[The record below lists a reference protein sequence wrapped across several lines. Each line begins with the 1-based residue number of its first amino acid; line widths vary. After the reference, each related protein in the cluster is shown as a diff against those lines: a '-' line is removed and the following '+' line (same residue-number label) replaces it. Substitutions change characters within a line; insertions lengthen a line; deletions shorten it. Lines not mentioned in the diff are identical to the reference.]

1 MTGDTTKSPT
11 LCIIDCALGFSEN
24 VRLIPYPQANEFFWR
39 FFEMNNF
46 SRATS
51 AFVLTASLLASSV
64 AAVAQTP
71 ASKPAADAQNTSQ
84 TKTQSEQK
92 QAQTEPTAE
101 QKAAATQPAAT
112 AVKTSNKTL
121 STNDD
126 PNMIGKRNINS
137 GLIAKMSGST
147 EKEVR
152 MGREAAAEVD
162 RQAKFVDDPAI
173 TEYVNRV
180 GQNIVL
186 HSDAKV
192 PFTIKVIDSDEV
204 NAFALPGGFFYVNK
218 GLILAADNEAEL
230 AGVMAHEIAHVA
242 ARHAVENQ
250 TKASLLEYAA
260 LGGSIF
266 LGGIPGMI
274 YQNTAGIGLLGIFM
288 KFSRGAEEEAD
299 KLGVQYM
306 YAAGYDPGAMATMF
320 EKLEA
325 KNKKK
330 PGFVA
335 RAFSTHPAPPD
346 RRASALALAARFPEH
361 EEYVISSSEFQ
372 RVKNRLLRL
381 SNARASTA
389 GAIAAGDDNGAPG
402 RPTLKRRQPTPD
414 DSTTTPDGDQQQKTE
429 APKLKKDPETT
440 KTPDKP

>member
-1 MTGDTTKSPT
+1 MS
-11 LCIIDCALGFSEN
+11 S
-24 VRLIPYPQANEFFWR
+24 
-39 FFEMNNF
+39 F
-46 SRATS
+46 SRVFTALI
-51 AFVLTASLLASSV
+51 LTASLLASTVAV
-64 AAVAQTP
+64 AAQTTTTSSTTQSQTTTQQKSAQTAP
-71 ASKPAADAQNTSQ
+71 SQ
-84 TKTQSEQK
+84 TATDPKKEEPKPQTQ
-92 QAQTEPTAE
+92 TTA
-101 QKAAATQPAAT
+101 
-112 AVKTSNKTL
+112 SNKPLKPL
-121 STNDD
+121 STNED
-126 PNMIGKRNINS
+126 PAMIGKRNINGGIIS
-137 GLIAKMSGST
+137 KMSGST

-152 MGREAAAEVD
+152 LGRELSAEID
-162 RQAKFVDDPAI
+162 RQAKFIDDPLI

-192 PFTIKVIDSDEV
+192 PFTIKVIDSDEI

-218 GLILAADNEAEL
+218 GLLLAADNEAEL

-250 TKASLLEYAA
+250 TKATLLEYLAI
-260 LGGSIF
+260 GGSIF

-274 YQNTAGIGLLGIFM
+274 YQNTAGLGLLGLFM

-299 KLGVQYM
+299 KLGIQYM

-330 PGFVA
+330 PGFIA
-335 RAFSTHPAPPD
+335 RAFATHPAPPD
-346 RRASALALAARFPEH
+346 RRAASIALAARFPEH

-372 RVKNRLLRL
+372 RVKGRLLRL
-381 SNARASTA
+381 SNARASTS
-389 GAIAAGDDNGAPG
+389 GSIAASEDGSAPG

-414 DSTTTPDGDQQQKTE
+414 DPSTTTTEGGEQKPAE
-429 APKLKKDPETT
+429 SSGPPKLKKNPQEQKP
-440 KTPDKP
+440 KTPDNP

>member
-1 MTGDTTKSPT
+1 MKFHLSRAVVAVGLGASLWFGSISAFAAPQQAKDQTQNSSTQTPSTPQDQKSSPT
-11 LCIIDCALGFSEN
+11 TTPEQ
-24 VRLIPYPQANEFFWR
+24 QAKKGG
-39 FFEMNNF
+39 
-46 SRATS
+46 
-51 AFVLTASLLASSV
+51 
-64 AAVAQTP
+64 P
-71 ASKPAADAQNTSQ
+71 
-84 TKTQSEQK
+84 
-92 QAQTEPTAE
+92 
-101 QKAAATQPAAT
+101 
-112 AVKTSNKTL
+112 L

-126 PNMIGKRNINS
+126 PAMIGKRNINK
-137 GLIAKMSGST
+137 GLWGKLAAGT
-147 EKEVR
+147 EAEVK
-152 MGREAAAEVD
+152 MGRMLAAQVD
-162 RQAKFVDDPAI
+162 KEAKFVDDPII

-242 ARHAVENQ
+242 ARHAMENERKMQ
-250 TKASLLEYAA
+250 LMDYGMLAGIL
-260 LGGSIF
+260 LGGPIVSNVLYNGSGFFEGMAF
-266 LGGIPGMI
+266 L
-274 YQNTAGIGLLGIFM
+274 

-306 YAAGYDPGAMATMF
+306 WAAGYDPGAMATMF

-330 PGFVA
+330 PGTVA
-335 RAFSTHPAPPD
+335 KLFADHPAPAD
-346 RRASALALAARFPEH
+346 RRASALALAARFPEK

-381 SNARASTA
+381 SNARASNT
-389 GAIAAGDDNGAPG
+389 GAIAAGDDGTPG
-402 RPTLKRRQPTPD
+402 RPTLKRRTPTPD
-414 DSTTTPDGDQQQKTE
+414 DPTTTSPDGTQKTDPNKS
-429 APKLKKDPETT
+429 APPTLRRNPNAQ
-440 KTPDKP
+440 PSPSPQP

>member
-1 MTGDTTKSPT
+1 
-11 LCIIDCALGFSEN
+11 
-24 VRLIPYPQANEFFWR
+24 
-39 FFEMNNF
+39 MNNF

-51 AFVLTASLLASSV
+51 AFVLSASLLFSSV
-64 AAVAQTP
+64 AAVAQTQTP
-71 ASKPAADAQNTSQ
+71 ATKPDDSAQKTTQGQ
-84 TKTQSEQK
+84 TDQTQTQTQTATEQKKTQ
-92 QAQTEPTAE
+92 TAPVVSHSG
-101 QKAAATQPAAT
+101 KP
-112 AVKTSNKTL
+112 L
-121 STNDD
+121 STNED
-126 PNMIGKRNINS
+126 PSMIGKRNINT
-137 GLIAKMSGST
+137 GIIAKMSGST

-152 MGREAAAEVD
+152 LGREAAAEVD
-162 RQAKFVDDPAI
+162 RQAKFVDDPMI

-186 HSDAKV
+186 HSDSKV

-218 GLILAADNEAEL
+218 GLLLAADNEAEL

-250 TKASLLEYAA
+250 TKATLLEYAA

-288 KFSRGAEEEAD
+288 KFSRSAEEEAD

-330 PGFVA
+330 PGLIA

-346 RRASALALAARFPEH
+346 RRAAALALAARFPEH
-361 EEYVISSSEFQ
+361 DEYVISSSEFQ
-372 RVKNRLLRL
+372 RVKSKLLRL
-381 SNARASTA
+381 SNARATTA
-389 GAIAAGDDNGAPG
+389 GAIQAAGDDGAPG
-402 RPTLKRRQPTPD
+402 RPTLKRRAPTPD
-414 DSTTTPDGDQQQKTE
+414 DSTTTPTPDGTEQQKTTE
-429 APKLKKDPETT
+429 GPPKLKKNDGSTTPT

>member
-1 MTGDTTKSPT
+1 
-11 LCIIDCALGFSEN
+11 
-24 VRLIPYPQANEFFWR
+24 
-39 FFEMNNF
+39 MNNF
-46 SRATS
+46 SRATG
-51 AFVLTASLLASSV
+51 AFLLAASLLGSSTLTL
-64 AAVAQTP
+64 AQTATKSTEQQE
-71 ASKPAADAQNTSQ
+71 ASKTQTATQTS
-84 TKTQSEQK
+84 TTTEAKKTQSTP
-92 QAQTEPTAE
+92 APATTA
-101 QKAAATQPAAT
+101 K
-112 AVKTSNKTL
+112 SNKPL
-121 STNDD
+121 STNED
-126 PNMIGKRNINS
+126 PSMIGKRNIN
-137 GLIAKMSGST
+137 GGFIGKIAGGT

-152 MGREAAAEVD
+152 QGREAAAEVD
-162 RQAKFVDDPAI
+162 RQAKFIDDPVI

-218 GLILAADNEAEL
+218 GLLLAADNEAEL

-250 TKASLLEYAA
+250 AKASLLEYAA
-260 LGGSIF
+260 LGASIF
-266 LGGIPGMI
+266 IGGIPGMI

-330 PGFVA
+330 PGFIS
-335 RAFSTHPAPPD
+335 RAFATHPAPPD
-346 RRASALALAARFPEH
+346 RRTAALALAARFPEH

-372 RVKNRLLRL
+372 RVKGRLLRL
-381 SNARASTA
+381 SNARASTT
-389 GAIAAGDDNGAPG
+389 GAIQGVDENGAPG
-402 RPTLKRRQPTPD
+402 RPTLKRRNPTPD
-414 DSTTTPDGDQQQKTE
+414 DATTTPDGE
-429 APKLKKDPETT
+429 AKPADTNAPPKLKRNDGTTSPT

>member
-1 MTGDTTKSPT
+1 
-11 LCIIDCALGFSEN
+11 
-24 VRLIPYPQANEFFWR
+24 
-39 FFEMNNF
+39 MNYF

-64 AAVAQTP
+64 AAVGQTTAP
-71 ASKPAADAQNTSQ
+71 KPAAPETKATDKTDKKQ
-84 TKTQSEQK
+84 TTTTTTTKK
-92 QAQTEPTAE
+92 P
-101 QKAAATQPAAT
+101 
-112 AVKTSNKTL
+112 L
-121 STNDD
+121 STNED
-126 PNMIGKRNINS
+126 PAMIGKRNINS
-137 GLIAKMSGST
+137 GIIAKMSGST

-152 MGREAAAEVD
+152 QGREAAAEVD
-162 RQAKFVDDPAI
+162 RQAKFVDDPVI

-218 GLILAADNEAEL
+218 GLLLAADNEAEL

-250 TKASLLEYAA
+250 AKASLLEYAA
-260 LGGSIF
+260 LGASIF
-266 LGGIPGMI
+266 LGGIPGLI

-330 PGFVA
+330 PGFIS
-335 RAFSTHPAPPD
+335 RAFATHPAPPD
-346 RRASALALAARFPEH
+346 RRASALALASRFPEH

-381 SNARASTA
+381 SNARAATT
-389 GAIAAGDDNGAPG
+389 GALQAAGEDGAPG

-414 DSTTTPDGDQQQKTE
+414 DGTTTTTTPDGEQKPAE
-429 APKLKKDPETT
+429 SSAPPKLKRNDGSTPPP

>member
-1 MTGDTTKSPT
+1 
-11 LCIIDCALGFSEN
+11 
-24 VRLIPYPQANEFFWR
+24 
-39 FFEMNNF
+39 MNNF
-46 SRATS
+46 SRATTALVL
-51 AFVLTASLLASSV
+51 AFSLFASSMAV
-64 AAVAQTP
+64 VAQT
-71 ASKPAADAQNTSQ
+71 SKSTDQTQTSSATQSDPKTTQ
-84 TKTQSEQK
+84 TK
-92 QAQTEPTAE
+92 PT
-101 QKAAATQPAAT
+101 TPARST
-112 AVKTSNKTL
+112 KPL
-121 STNDD
+121 STNED
-126 PNMIGKRNINS
+126 PSMIGKRNIN
-137 GLIAKMSGST
+137 GGIIAKMSGGT

-152 MGREAAAEVD
+152 QGREAAAEVD
-162 RQAKFVDDPAI
+162 RQAKFIEDPII

-218 GLILAADNEAEL
+218 GLLLAADNEAEL

-242 ARHAVENQ
+242 ARHAIENQ

-260 LGGSIF
+260 LGASIF

-288 KFSRGAEEEAD
+288 KFSRSAEEEAD

-330 PGFVA
+330 PGFIS
-335 RAFSTHPAPPD
+335 RAFATHPAPPD
-346 RRASALALAARFPEH
+346 RRAAALALAARFPEH

-372 RVKNRLLRL
+372 RVKSRLLRF
-381 SNARASTA
+381 SNARATSS
-389 GAIAAGDDNGAPG
+389 GAIQAGDENGAPG

-414 DSTTTPDGDQQQKTE
+414 DPTTTTTDGEQKPADQQGP
-429 APKLKKDPETT
+429 PKLKRNDGAT

>member
-1 MTGDTTKSPT
+1 
-11 LCIIDCALGFSEN
+11 
-24 VRLIPYPQANEFFWR
+24 
-39 FFEMNNF
+39 MNSF
-46 SRATS
+46 SRAFTGL
-51 AFVLTASLLASSV
+51 VLTTSLLASSIG
-64 AAVAQTP
+64 AVAQT
-71 ASKPAADAQNTSQ
+71 SSTKQTQTSTSSQQTSTTTQADP
-84 TKTQSEQK
+84 KQS
-92 QAQTEPTAE
+92 QAQPTAT
-101 QKAAATQPAAT
+101 ATTPARAT
-112 AVKTSNKTL
+112 RPLA
-121 STNDD
+121 TNED
-126 PNMIGKRNINS
+126 PAMIGKRNING
-137 GLIAKMSGST
+137 GLIAKMSGGT

-152 MGREAAAEVD
+152 QGREAAAEVD
-162 RQAKFVDDPAI
+162 RQAKFIDDPLI

-218 GLILAADNEAEL
+218 GLLLAADNEAEL

-242 ARHAVENQ
+242 ARHAMENQ
-250 TKASLLEYAA
+250 TKAMLLEYAA

-266 LGGIPGMI
+266 LGGIPGLI

-288 KFSRGAEEEAD
+288 KFSRSAEEEAD

-330 PGFVA
+330 PGFIS
-335 RAFSTHPAPPD
+335 RAFATHPAPPD
-346 RRASALALAARFPEH
+346 RRAAALNLAARFPEH

-372 RVKNRLLRL
+372 RVKSKLLRL
-381 SNARASTA
+381 SNARATTSGALPA
-389 GAIAAGDDNGAPG
+389 GSEGAPD
-402 RPTLKRRQPTPD
+402 RPTLKRRNPTPD
-414 DSTTTPDGDQQQKTE
+414 DPTTTTAPADGTDQKPAQQQGGPPT
-429 APKLKKDPETT
+429 LKRNDGT
-440 KTPDKP
+440 KPPDKP

>member
-1 MTGDTTKSPT
+1 
-11 LCIIDCALGFSEN
+11 
-24 VRLIPYPQANEFFWR
+24 
-39 FFEMNNF
+39 MNNF

-51 AFVLTASLLASSV
+51 AFVLTACLLVSSV
-64 AAVAQTP
+64 AAVAQQT
-71 ASKPAADAQNTSQ
+71 STKPAEDAQKTD
-84 TKTQSEQK
+84 KTQSDQK
-92 QAQTEPTAE
+92 KTA
-101 QKAAATQPAAT
+101 PAAT
-112 AVKTSNKTL
+112 TVKSNKPL
-121 STNDD
+121 STNED

-137 GLIAKMSGST
+137 GIIAKMSGST

-152 MGREAAAEVD
+152 LGRELAAEVD
-162 RQAKFVDDPAI
+162 RQAKFVDDPTI

-218 GLILAADNEAEL
+218 GLLLAADNEAEL

-250 TKASLLEYAA
+250 TKGTLLEYAA
-260 LGGSIF
+260 LAGSIF
-266 LGGIPGMI
+266 IGGIPGMI

-330 PGFVA
+330 PGLIA
-335 RAFSTHPAPPD
+335 RAFATHPAPPD

-372 RVKNRLLRL
+372 RVKGRLLRL

-389 GAIAAGDDNGAPG
+389 GAIAAGDEGGAPG

-414 DSTTTPDGDQQQKTE
+414 DSTTTTPDGEQPKSTE
-429 APKLKKDPETT
+429 APPKLKKTDTGTT

>member
-1 MTGDTTKSPT
+1 
-11 LCIIDCALGFSEN
+11 
-24 VRLIPYPQANEFFWR
+24 
-39 FFEMNNF
+39 MNNF

-51 AFVLTASLLASSV
+51 AFVLTASLLVSSV
-64 AAVAQTP
+64 AAVAQTSTTKQ
-71 ASKPAADAQNTSQ
+71 ADPAAKGSQ
-84 TKTQSEQK
+84 TQ
-92 QAQTEPTAE
+92 AE
-101 QKAAATQPAAT
+101 QKAETKTDSKSDPKKTTPVTT
-112 AVKTSNKTL
+112 AKSNKPL
-121 STNDD
+121 STNED

-137 GLIAKMSGST
+137 GIIAKMSGST

-152 MGREAAAEVD
+152 QGREAAAEVD
-162 RQAKFVDDPAI
+162 RQAKFVDDPLI

-218 GLILAADNEAEL
+218 GLLLAADNEAEL

-242 ARHAVENQ
+242 ARHAVENL
-250 TKASLLEYAA
+250 TKASLLVYAA

-266 LGGIPGMI
+266 LGGFPGLI
-274 YQNTAGIGLLGIFM
+274 YQYSAGIGLLGIFM
-288 KFSRGAEEEAD
+288 KFSRSAEEEAD

-330 PGFVA
+330 PGFIA
-335 RAFSTHPAPPD
+335 RAFATHPAPPD
-346 RRASALALAARFPEH
+346 RRATSLALAARFPEH
-361 EEYVISSSEFQ
+361 DEYVISSSEFQ
-372 RVKNRLLRL
+372 RVKGRLLRL

-389 GAIAAGDDNGAPG
+389 GAIAAGDEGGAPG

-414 DSTTTPDGDQQQKTE
+414 DPTTTTPDGEQKPSE
-429 APKLKKDPETT
+429 SAPPKLKRNDG
-440 KTPDKP
+440 DKPKTDKP

>member
-1 MTGDTTKSPT
+1 
-11 LCIIDCALGFSEN
+11 
-24 VRLIPYPQANEFFWR
+24 
-39 FFEMNNF
+39 MNSF
-46 SRATS
+46 SRM
-51 AFVLTASLLASSV
+51 LTALFLAGSVLVSSLAV
-64 AAVAQTP
+64 VAQTTTTNAGQTTQTAP
-71 ASKPAADAQNTSQ
+71 ADSSKTLPPPPPVP
-84 TKTQSEQK
+84 TKKEQ
-92 QAQTEPTAE
+92 ATEPTKKE
-101 QKAAATQPAAT
+101 QPKAQATTTPPARST
-112 AVKTSNKTL
+112 KPL
-121 STNDD
+121 STNED
-126 PNMIGKRNINS
+126 PAMIGKRNINGGFIS
-137 GLIAKMSGST
+137 KISGST

-152 MGREAAAEVD
+152 QGRELAAEVD
-162 RQAKFVDDPAI
+162 RQAKFIEDPMI

-218 GLILAADNEAEL
+218 GLLLAADNEAEL

-250 TKASLLEYAA
+250 TKASLLEYLAI
-260 LGGSIF
+260 GGSIF

-274 YQNTAGIGLLGIFM
+274 YQNTAGLGLLGLFM

-330 PGFVA
+330 PGFIS

-346 RRASALALAARFPEH
+346 RRAASLALAARFPEH

-372 RVKNRLLRL
+372 RVKGRLLRL

-389 GAIAAGDDNGAPG
+389 GAIAAGEDGTAPG

-414 DSTTTPDGDQQQKTE
+414 DGSTTPAEGDQKP
-429 APKLKKDPETT
+429 ADSAPPKLKRNDAPKPG
-440 KTPDKP
+440 DKP

>member
-1 MTGDTTKSPT
+1 MSK
-11 LCIIDCALGFSEN
+11 
-24 VRLIPYPQANEFFWR
+24 
-39 FFEMNNF
+39 F
-46 SRATS
+46 SRAMS
-51 AFVLTASLLASSV
+51 ALVLTLSLLASSI

-71 ASKPAADAQNTSQ
+71 APANAEQSKQDAEQSKKASQ
-84 TKTQSEQK
+84 TESDEKK
-92 QAQTEPTAE
+92 
-101 QKAAATQPAAT
+101 TQPAKST
-112 AVKTSNKTL
+112 KPL
-121 STNDD
+121 SDSEN
-126 PNMIGKRNINS
+126 PAMIGKRKINS
-137 GLIAKMSGST
+137 GFIASMSGSI

-152 MGREAAAEVD
+152 LGRQIAAEVD
-162 RQAKFVDDPAI
+162 RQAKFVDDPVI

-186 HSDAKV
+186 HSDSKV

-204 NAFALPGGFFYVNK
+204 NAFALPGGFFYVNR
-218 GLILAADNEAEL
+218 GLLLAADNEAEL

-260 LGGSIF
+260 IGGSIF
-266 LGGIPGMI
+266 LGGIPGLVF
-274 YQNTAGIGLLGIFM
+274 QNTAGIGLLGMFM
-288 KFSRGAEEEAD
+288 KFSRSAEEEAD

-330 PGFVA
+330 PGFIA

-346 RRASALALAARFPEH
+346 RRAAALALAARFPEQ
-361 EEYVISSSEFQ
+361 EEYVISTSEFQ

-381 SNARASTA
+381 SNARASTT
-389 GAIAAGDDNGAPG
+389 GAIQASEDGTAPG

-414 DSTTTPDGDQQQKTE
+414 ETTPDAEQKSE
-429 APKLKKDPETT
+429 APPKLKRNEGET

>member
-1 MTGDTTKSPT
+1 
-11 LCIIDCALGFSEN
+11 
-24 VRLIPYPQANEFFWR
+24 
-39 FFEMNNF
+39 MNNF
-46 SRATS
+46 SRAAS
-51 AFVLTASLLASSV
+51 ALVLMASLLVSSM
-64 AAVAQTP
+64 AAVGQTTTTQKPSEPPPDVPVLKKTTAQTDAAKTQDSTPATKQADKRATPNITP
-71 ASKPAADAQNTSQ
+71 AS
-84 TKTQSEQK
+84 
-92 QAQTEPTAE
+92 TAS
-101 QKAAATQPAAT
+101 K
-112 AVKTSNKTL
+112 KTL
-121 STNDD
+121 STNED
-126 PNMIGKRNINS
+126 PAMIGKRNINS
-137 GLIAKMSGST
+137 GIIAKMSGST

-162 RQAKFVDDPAI
+162 RQAKFVDDPII

-218 GLILAADNEAEL
+218 GLLLAADNEAEL

-266 LGGIPGMI
+266 LGGIPGLI

-330 PGFVA
+330 PGFIS
-335 RAFSTHPAPPD
+335 RAFASHPAPPD
-346 RRASALALAARFPEH
+346 RRATALALAARFPEN

-381 SNARASTA
+381 SNARAATT
-389 GAIAAGDDNGAPG
+389 GAIAAGEEGGAPG

-414 DSTTTPDGDQQQKTE
+414 DSTTTTPDGETKPAEST
-429 APKLKKDPETT
+429 APPKLKRNDVP
-440 KTPDKP
+440 KTPDPDKP

>member
-1 MTGDTTKSPT
+1 
-11 LCIIDCALGFSEN
+11 
-24 VRLIPYPQANEFFWR
+24 
-39 FFEMNNF
+39 MNHF
-46 SRATS
+46 SRATGALLLAMCLLGS
-51 AFVLTASLLASSV
+51 STLTLAQTTTTKSTTQQSTTQTQTAPPKMEEPPKMEAKQAPAKQTDAAKQTQTTAS
-64 AAVAQTP
+64 AAP
-71 ASKPAADAQNTSQ
+71 NKSLKP
-84 TKTQSEQK
+84 
-92 QAQTEPTAE
+92 
-101 QKAAATQPAAT
+101 
-112 AVKTSNKTL
+112 L
-121 STNDD
+121 STNED
-126 PNMIGKRNINS
+126 PSMIGKRNIN
-137 GLIAKMSGST
+137 GGFIGKIAGGT

-152 MGREAAAEVD
+152 QGREAAAEVD
-162 RQAKFVDDPAI
+162 RQAKFIDDPVI

-218 GLILAADNEAEL
+218 GLLLAADNEAEL

-250 TKASLLEYAA
+250 AKASLLEYAA
-260 LGGSIF
+260 LGASIF

-330 PGFVA
+330 PGFIS
-335 RAFSTHPAPPD
+335 RAFATHPAPPD
-346 RRASALALAARFPEH
+346 RRQSAINLAARFPER

-372 RVKNRLLRL
+372 RVKGRLLRL
-381 SNARASTA
+381 SNARASTT
-389 GAIAAGDDNGAPG
+389 GALQGVDENGAPG
-402 RPTLKRRQPTPD
+402 RPTLKRRNPTPD
-414 DSTTTPDGDQQQKTE
+414 ETTTTPDGETKPADS
-429 APKLKKDPETT
+429 APPKLKRNTGGDTT